1 MKRLWR
7 IGIRMG
13 RIPRLACSISPSAFD
28 SLISLCAVSLACCA
42 LCSSPSFFRPRVCS
56 NFGPQFMNGNPSV
69 VYPFLLWMLENFP
82 KLKTRGYLARYL
94 VPLSIPEEHFADNQ
108 IVTMFQQYTMHQ
120 TDFKE
125 RHMQLE
131 EVRAKASKPEHL
143 QQEVTQLENE
153 KEQLQTKLE
162 KLRARIQNDPEY
174 ASVNF
179 DDMLSITNKLRQEQE
194 TEAKLYNDAQ
204 EQRHKLGRAEAHRI
218 ATAKKFQEMNHS
230 DMGRMDPLKLVAKLR
245 DEVHA
250 RREHLETRLE
260 AAISDKEK
268 QLKQLSKLANS
279 NTEYTAEDL
288 HDLSREKHDL
298 SQDIDALLQKRENS
312 ALSNDSKIT
321 FIRDRLS
328 GVEKRREKLAEQI
341 HELEDEQAETERDLK
356 KAHAE
361 LKAATGGSA
370 EGEALLPSGQ
380 PRPRT
385 DAAMKEYMTDLNR
398 KTQRY
403 KSLKAELELEK
414 NEVGVLERTEEILR
428 SRATNLEA
436 FNAEQEAR
444 LGVKGY
450 LKTQDD
456 LENLAAASHTI
467 NASKGETLEE
477 LSAII
482 DRIRNMVAQK
492 KEKLAPQIKDLRGVR
507 ADYEAI
513 EAVYKSKKN
522 VYENLLLGFESE
534 KQKLEQDVQTNRA
547 GVQEEESHFHFLQCF
562 SQITAARLQQ
572 VSKEATLKD
581 LYERSINDQES
592 ITKSL
597 RNEKKIISEKHEDHV
612 NQRNMFQSLR
622 GILHKKMEITKANAA
637 AGGQGQLR
645 GGQQQQQQSG
655 SFGSSSSSYGS
666 QQQGQK
672 HKSYL
677 DELAE
682 ESDRLVL
689 EQ

>member
-1 MKRLWR
+1 
-7 IGIRMG
+7 
-13 RIPRLACSISPSAFD
+13 
-28 SLISLCAVSLACCA
+28 
-42 LCSSPSFFRPRVCS
+42 
-56 NFGPQFMNGNPSV
+56 MNGNPQV
-69 VYPFLLWMLENFP
+69 VYPFLLWMLENFS

-194 TEAKLYNDAQ
+194 TEAKLYGDMQ

-230 DMGRMDPLKLVAKLR
+230 DMGRMDPLKLVSKLR
-245 DEVHA
+245 DEVHQ

-260 AAISDKEK
+260 AAIADKEK
-268 QLKQLSKLANS
+268 QLKQLAKLANS

-341 HELEDEQAETERDLK
+341 RELEDEQAEVERDLK
-356 KAHAE
+356 KAHQE
-361 LKAATGGSA
+361 LKVATGGSA

-385 DAAMKEYMTDLNR
+385 DAAMKEYMNELNR

-403 KSLKAELELEK
+403 KTLKAELELEK

-450 LKTQDD
+450 LKTQDE
-456 LENLAAASHTI
+456 LENLATASHNI

-482 DRIRNMVAQK
+482 DRIRSMVAAK
-492 KEKLAPQIKDLRGVR
+492 KEKLAPQIKDLRGIR

-513 EAVYKSKKN
+513 ESVYRSKKHQ
-522 VYENLLLGFESE
+522 YENLLLGFESE
-534 KQKLEQDVQTNRA
+534 QIKLEQDVASNRT
-547 GVQEEESHFHFLQCF
+547 GVQEEESQYHFLQCF
-562 SQITAARLQQ
+562 SLLTAARLQQ
-572 VSKEATLKD
+572 CAKEAQIKD
-581 LYERSINDQES
+581 LYERSILEQES
-592 ITKSL
+592 VTKTL
-597 RNEKKIISEKHEDHV
+597 RASKKTISETHADRV
-612 NQRNMFQSLR
+612 NQRTMFASLK
-622 GILHKKMEITKANAA
+622 GILQKKMEITMANQNGGGANA
-637 AGGQGQLR
+637 GSR
-645 GGQQQQQQSG
+645 GQQQQQQSG
-655 SFGSSSSSYGS
+655 SFGGSSSSGSYGS
-666 QQQGQK
+666 QPQQK